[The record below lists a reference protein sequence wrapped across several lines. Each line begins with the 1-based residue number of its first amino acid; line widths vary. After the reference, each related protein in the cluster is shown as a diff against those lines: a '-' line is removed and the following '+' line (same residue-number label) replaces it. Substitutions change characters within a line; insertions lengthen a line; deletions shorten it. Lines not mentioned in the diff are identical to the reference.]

1 MLCRTLPINFW
12 KKKKNSEGIIRKIHQ
27 KLLSRLADFG
37 QKGGGVGERGL
48 NLLKRKICDEK
59 LFQIVLNEI
68 LESCKN
74 NICWYKNWCKT
85 KQETKKLVAVSYN
98 FWPKYLLKTWN
109 LMQNRLGFFISSWL
123 AFHAAWYCPL
133 RTGKGG
139 GERVFI

>member
-1 MLCRTLPINFW
+1 MLCRTLPINIW
-12 KKKKNSEGIIRKIHQ
+12 KQ
-27 KLLSRLADFG
+27 KYFTRHHKENWPKAFVTFSRLWP
-37 QKGGGVGERGL
+37 ERGWGWGKGV

-98 FWPKYLLKTWN
+98 FSPKYLLKTWN

-139 GERVFI
+139 RERVFI